1 MFDFD
6 AGKIIIIGIVALI
19 VIGPKE
25 LPRVMRQIGQ
35 LVSKMRR
42 MAADFQSQFME
53 AMNEADFAEIKAE
66 AAKISEQA
74 KIDVGFNPV
83 ADIKAGLSE
92 AMAEPKELMAPL
104 AHSETTP
111 AEASPAETASAETHP
126 GEEAAHNP
134 YLSPAPETPRH
145 DTHTA
150 SADPDVAKTPVVE
163 PPIVAAP
170 LAELPATPQA
180 VSEHS
185 ASEHVASGQTASEHL
200 VSQPLAPPTSEP
212 AAPEP
217 LPLRTSA

>member
-35 LVSKMRR
+35 AVSKMRR
-42 MAADFQSQFME
+42 MASEFQSQFMD

-83 ADIKAGLSE
+83 AEIKAGLTE
-92 AMAEPKELMAPL
+92 AMAEPKELSAP
-104 AHSETTP
+104 AAQSETTS
-111 AEASPAETASAETHP
+111 AETAPAETQP
-126 GEEAAHNP
+126 GEDAVHNP
-134 YLSPAPETPRH
+134 YLSPAPEMPRH
-145 DTHTA
+145 DPQTA
-150 SADPDVAKTPVVE
+150 SVDSDIAKTRAVEPPVVE
-163 PPIVAAP
+163 AP
-170 LAELPATPQA
+170 LAELPATPHVA
-180 VSEHS
+180 PER
-185 ASEHVASGQTASEHL
+185 ATSEHVI
-200 VSQPLAPPTSEP
+200 SQPLAPPTSEP

>member
-19 VIGPKE
+19 FIGPKE

-35 LVSKMRR
+35 AVSKMRR
-42 MAADFQSQFME
+42 MASEFQSQFMD

-83 ADIKAGLSE
+83 ADIKAGLTE
-92 AMAEPKELMAPL
+92 AMAEPKELSAPT
-104 AHSETTP
+104 AHSETTS
-111 AEASPAETASAETHP
+111 AETAPAETQP
-126 GEEAAHNP
+126 GEDAAHNP
-134 YLSPAPETPRH
+134 YLSSPPEMPQ
-145 DTHTA
+145 DTQGA
-150 SADPDVAKTPVVE
+150 SVDSDVAKTRVVE
-163 PPIVAAP
+163 PPVVEAP
-170 LAELPATPQA
+170 LVELPAPPQGTT
-180 VSEHS
+180 EHS
-185 ASEHVASGQTASEHL
+185 ASQHATSEHL

>member
-19 VIGPKE
+19 FIGPKE

-35 LVSKMRR
+35 AVSKMRR
-42 MAADFQSQFME
+42 MASEFQSQFMD

-83 ADIKAGLSE
+83 AEIKAGLTE
-92 AMAEPKELMAPL
+92 AMAEPKELSAPA
-104 AHSETTP
+104 AHSETTS
-111 AEASPAETASAETHP
+111 AETAPAETQL
-126 GEEAAHNP
+126 GEDAAHNP

-145 DTHTA
+145 DTQAA
-150 SADPDVAKTPVVE
+150 SVASDVAKTGAVE
-163 PPIVAAP
+163 PPVDTP
-170 LAELPATPQA
+170 LAELPATPHVA
-180 VSEHS
+180 HESVTSEHA
-185 ASEHVASGQTASEHL
+185 ASEHII
-200 VSQPLAPPTSEP
+200 SQPLAPPTSEP